1 MRPEDNWWESAFFFH
16 YVGPDKHRLSVGG
29 RHLHLHLPSHL
40 TSPDVCFV
48 FVFNKNINK
57 LAYRMEV
64 SLLVFREKTVTPLS
78 LCVYKAYLAEML
90 TGTLEGLRLPRFSP
104 CEWPASSTSA
114 VLSSFAGFSF
124 LMQSCCIARLP
135 LNS

>member
-1 MRPEDNWWESAFFFH
+1 
-16 YVGPDKHRLSVGG
+16 
-29 RHLHLHLPSHL
+29 
-40 TSPDVCFV
+40 
-48 FVFNKNINK
+48 
-57 LAYRMEV
+57 MEV
-64 SLLVFREKTVTPLS
+64 SLLVFREKTIAPLS

-90 TGTLEGLRLPRFSP
+90 TGTLEGLRLPRFSS
-104 CEWPASSTSA
+104 CEWPASSSTSA